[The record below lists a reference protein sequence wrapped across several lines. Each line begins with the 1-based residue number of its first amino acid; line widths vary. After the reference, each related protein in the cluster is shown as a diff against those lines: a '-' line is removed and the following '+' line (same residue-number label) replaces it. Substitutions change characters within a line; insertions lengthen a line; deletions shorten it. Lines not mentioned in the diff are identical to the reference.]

1 MVVIVISLFI
11 VTTLSNTLRKYAR
24 DRMCDAIASS
34 CHHSNIRLLRD
45 WKEAARRLEMT
56 SYPLSCITS
65 SAFHIKLPSTKI
77 SSLAF
82 SLQSWSMMFC
92 CAIELNIH
100 FDELIQFDKSW
111 GIMDT
116 FLSRIIHED
125 EWRQVI
131 CNICNNSNQLKP
143 DSGLLDTAHIA
154 SWSVKSFNK
163 DFLGFLI

>member
-1 MVVIVISLFI
+1 
-11 VTTLSNTLRKYAR
+11 
-24 DRMCDAIASS
+24 
-34 CHHSNIRLLRD
+34 
-45 WKEAARRLEMT
+45 
-56 SYPLSCITS
+56 
-65 SAFHIKLPSTKI
+65 
-77 SSLAF
+77 
-82 SLQSWSMMFC
+82 MFC

-131 CNICNNSNQLKP
+131 CNICNNSNQLEP

-154 SWSVKSFNK
+154 SWSVKSFPK
-163 DFLGFLI
+163 DFQGSQNFPFKYTELTFQIKGEQSQIL